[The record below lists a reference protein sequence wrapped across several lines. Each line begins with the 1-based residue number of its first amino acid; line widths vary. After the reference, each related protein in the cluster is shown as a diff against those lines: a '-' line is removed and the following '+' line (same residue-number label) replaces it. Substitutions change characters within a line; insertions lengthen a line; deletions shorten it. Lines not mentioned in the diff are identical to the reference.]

1 MPRSHYPRRQR
12 KKQRHREVKQLAQ
25 DCTDSR
31 CQNHMLNS
39 SLSGSSIWLSPDSG
53 EDLLSQI
60 PLSLATGDCA
70 NPTFLCTPET
80 SLHHPEFLPPS
91 VPGDP
96 GGSPAWLA
104 WEPSVVHLIF
114 PCYWVILWSCKA
126 RAIHPL
132 FILAPPNPW
141 QENAYSF
148 PHSCICLI
156 NVHWLLTMS
165 HSPCWVLG
173 YSSIEESLLRLIVW
187 WGRWTKETSKKQ
199 I

>member
-104 WEPSVVHLIF
+104 WEPSVVILFFPVTEWYFGLAKPGPFIPSSSLHLPI
-114 PCYWVILWSCKA
+114 PDKKML
-126 RAIHPL
+126 IH
-132 FILAPPNPW
+132 
-141 QENAYSF
+141 S
-148 PHSCICLI
+148 
-156 NVHWLLTMS
+156 LT
-165 HSPCWVLG
+165 HVF
-173 YSSIEESLLRLIVW
+173 V
-187 WGRWTKETSKKQ
+187 
-199 I
+199 